1 MLEHDAQQPPALATF
16 LTGVCASYSQNRCR
30 FQLRLQAVAAP
41 AR

>member
-30 FQLRLQAVAAP
+30 FQLRLQAGAAP